1 MNSKISRLLQNKGD
15 NYILPFFWQHGED
28 EATLRHYMDVI
39 HKANIGAVCVESRP
53 HPDYCGP
60 KWWADMDVILDEARK
75 RDMKVWILDDSHFP
89 TGFANGAMKDE
100 PDELRR
106 QSIAFRRVLLKEG
119 ETFSLSAEEL
129 RQAGP
134 FVPNE
139 LEKRFSQGNAA
150 ETKIF
155 TDDRLLGIAAVRTD
169 HAGGKE
175 DGAGCTA
182 EDLVDLEPFI
192 TAEGICWKPEEGSWK
207 IYILN
212 LTRNR
217 GPHRN
222 YINMLD
228 RRSVRV
234 LIDAVYEPHF
244 KHYQAD
250 FGKTIAG
257 FFSDEPELGN
267 GHLYEKDN
275 QLGCYDDQDYPWS
288 AELEELLKDL
298 LGSAWPNALA
308 FLWDNEAKAE
318 EKARIR
324 YTYMDC
330 VTRLVEKDFSWQLG
344 DWCRSHGVKYIG
356 HLIEDNNQHARTGS
370 SLGHYFR
377 GLGGEDWSG
386 VDDIGGQ
393 VMPQGEDLKLP
404 GFFSAR
410 DGEFYHY
417 MLGKL
422 ASSAAAIEPL
432 KQGNSMCEIFGAYG
446 WGEGVRLE
454 KYLIDHLLV
463 RGINHYVPHAF
474 SPKAYP
480 DPDCPP
486 HFYAHGHNP
495 QYRHFGK
502 LMAYSNRVCELISG
516 GKHIAPAAIL
526 YHGEAEWMGR
536 TTFGHLAGR
545 RLADAQIEYDYIPS
559 DVFEEPQKF
568 NTRTENGTLSVN
580 GQEYRLFIV
589 PEMEFI
595 TRSAALGLKQMKD
608 AGVAVV
614 YVNAAPK
621 GIGNTLPQALS
632 EIRKTADAGNLSDL
646 SEIGRTADAGA
657 CRERGVPDDE
667 ALWNEIR
674 DLPAVP
680 AAELPAFAAGCGA
693 VEIRLEPAD
702 SRIRYI
708 HYVHEDRSSV
718 YFFVNEGTAAWKG
731 SISIPELAQADAGN
745 GAGKG
750 GTGEA
755 GADPS
760 VYLYDAWENRLFAAD
775 TEAGVLHLTIEP
787 LKSKILVIDR
797 SAGTKAPDASD
808 PAGAQAC
815 SMELSPET
823 AVQTGCLEGYEEL
836 AFEGPWKRSFCENLK
851 YPDFG
856 PEKEVVLPDTLA
868 EEEPLFSGIVRY
880 GNRIVLPAA
889 EDQAC
894 EDCSQKTLNGRKASD
909 VRYLLAAEDAAEALE
924 VFVNGKNLGIR
935 IAPPFRYDLTEAL
948 VPGENTVVLE
958 VATTLEREASQFPGM
973 FGMKMEPKCGSG
985 LTGEVRLYRKIP

>member
-1 MNSKISRLLQNKGD
+1 MNRKISRLLQNKGD

-28 EATLRHYMDVI
+28 EATLREYMEAI
-39 HKANIGAVCVESRP
+39 HRANIGAVCVESRP

-106 QSIAFRRVLLKEG
+106 QSIAFRRILLPEG
-119 ETFSLSAEEL
+119 GSLTLSGEEL

-139 LEKRFSQGNAA
+139 VEKRFSQGNAS
-150 ETKIF
+150 ETRLF

-169 HAGGKE
+169 N
-175 DGAGCTA
+175 GAGCGLA
-182 EDLVDLEPFI
+182 DLVDLAPFV
-192 TAEGICWKPEEGSWK
+192 TENGISWMPEEGSWK
-207 IYILN
+207 VYVLN

-222 YINMLD
+222 YINMMD
-228 RRSVRV
+228 SRSVRV

-244 KHYQAD
+244 RHYAAD

-275 QLGCYDDQDYPWS
+275 QLGCYDDQDFPWS
-288 AELEELLKDL
+288 AELEDMLKSL

-308 FLWDNEAKAE
+308 FLWDNEAIAE
-318 EKARIR
+318 EKASIR

-344 DWCRSHGVKYIG
+344 NWCRSHGVKYIG

-386 VDDIGGQ
+386 IDDIGGQ
-393 VMPQGEDLKLP
+393 ILPQGEDLELKT
-404 GFFSAR
+404 FFSVR

-422 ASSAAAIEPL
+422 ASSSAAIEPI
-432 KQGNSMCEIFGAYG
+432 KKGNSMCEVFGAYG
-446 WGEGVRLE
+446 WSEGVRLE
-454 KYLIDHLLV
+454 KYLIDHLMV
-463 RGINHYVPHAF
+463 RGVNHFVPHAF

-495 QYRHFGK
+495 QYRHFGE
-502 LMAYSNRVCELISG
+502 LMAYSNRVCELITD

-559 DVFEEPQKF
+559 DVFEQPEKYK
-568 NTRTENGTLSVN
+568 TRAEGGALFVN

-595 TRSAALGLKQMKD
+595 TRAAAIGICQMKE
-608 AGVAVV
+608 AGVKVV

-621 GIGNTLPQALS
+621 GIGSTLPKALS
-632 EIRKTADAGNLSDL
+632 AMEEK
-646 SEIGRTADAGA
+646 EGA
-657 CRERGVPDDE
+657 LKDCGCAEFTVPEND
-667 ALWNEIR
+667 ALWAAICS
-674 DLPAVP
+674 LPVVSAD
-680 AAELPAFAAGCGA
+680 ELCDCAAGCGA
-693 VEIRLEPAD
+693 REISLEPAD
-702 SRIRYI
+702 NRIRYI

-718 YFFVNEGTAAWKG
+718 YFFVNEGTSAWKG
-731 SISIPELAQADAGN
+731 GISIPQLAEVYAGD
-745 GAGKG
+745 K
-750 GTGEA
+750 
-755 GADPS
+755 DPDTA
-760 VYLYDAWENRLFAAD
+760 VYLYDAWENRLFAAEVKD
-775 TEAGVLHLTIEP
+775 GVLQICIEP
-787 LKSKILVIDR
+787 LKPRILVIDR
-797 SAGTKAPDASD
+797 SAQSGTDISAVPGEQCLSCL
-808 PAGAQAC
+808 PA
-815 SMELSPET
+815 ET
-823 AVQTGCLEGYEEL
+823 AVQTGCFKGYAEVS
-836 AFEGPWKRSFCENLK
+836 FEGAWKRSFCKNPD

-856 PEKEVVLPDTLA
+856 PSKEVVLPDRLA

-880 GNRIVLPAA
+880 ENTFLLPAGKI
-889 EDQAC
+889 QAFC
-894 EDCSQKTLNGRKASD
+894 DGNKTAAGCVL
-909 VRYLLAAEDAAEALE
+909 VAEDAAEALE

-948 VPGENTVVLE
+948 VPGKNTVVIE
-958 VATTLEREASQFPGM
+958 AATTLERETSQFPGM
-973 FGMKMEPKCGSG
+973 FGMKIEPKCGSS
-985 LTGEVRLYRKIP
+985 LTGEVKIFCKER